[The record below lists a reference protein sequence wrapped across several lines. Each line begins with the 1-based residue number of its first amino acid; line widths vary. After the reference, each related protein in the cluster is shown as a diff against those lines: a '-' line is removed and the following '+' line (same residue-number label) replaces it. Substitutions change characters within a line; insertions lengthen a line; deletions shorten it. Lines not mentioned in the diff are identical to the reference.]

1 MKLTKGRFIKLLN
14 INKQTRK
21 NNNTNKNNVVKH
33 NITNK
38 LVNKKKQLNL
48 RATSLKHIK

>member
-1 MKLTKGRFIKLLN
+1 MKLTKGRFVKLIN

-21 NNNTNKNNVVKH
+21 NNNTNKKHILKH

-38 LVNKKKQLNL
+38 QSNNKKHINL
-48 RATSLKHIK
+48 RANTLKHIK

>member
-1 MKLTKGRFIKLLN
+1 MKLTKGRFVKLLN

-21 NNNTNKNNVVKH
+21 NNNTNKNFNLKH

-38 LVNKKKQLNL
+38 FTNKKKHINL
-48 RATSLKHIK
+48 RANTLKHIK

>member
-1 MKLTKGRFIKLLN
+1 MKLTKGRFVKLLN

-21 NNNTNKNNVVKH
+21 NNNSNKNNNLKH

-38 LVNKKKQLNL
+38 STNKKKHINL
-48 RATSLKHIK
+48 RAISLKHIK

>member
-21 NNNTNKNNVVKH
+21 NNDANKNNIVKH

-38 LVNKKKQLNL
+38 LTNRKKHINL